1 MSNRSFSITQIRT
14 GVDLIDVGR
23 IVYLL
28 DRYGERFAHRV
39 FTDRELEACKGRP
52 ERLAARFAAK
62 EAVSKALGTGIGQVA
77 WREIEVVTDSSGR
90 PELQLEGRA
99 AGLAAELGLHLWSVS
114 LSHTQEQAV
123 AFVIAAG

>member
-1 MSNRSFSITQIRT
+1 MSDGSPSLTRIRT
-14 GVDLIDVGR
+14 GVDLIAVGR
-23 IVYLL
+23 VESLL
-28 DRYGERFAHRV
+28 ERYGARFAHRV

-52 ERLAARFAAK
+52 DRLAARFAAK

-77 WREIEVVTDSSGR
+77 WREIEVVSDSSGR
-90 PELQLEGRA
+90 PELRLEGRA
-99 AGLAAELGLHLWSVS
+99 AELAAELGLRLWSVS

>member
-1 MSNRSFSITQIRT
+1 MSDRSSSITQIRT

-23 IVYLL
+23 IVSLL
-28 DRYGERFAHRV
+28 DRYGARFAHRV

-77 WREIEVVTDSSGR
+77 WREIEVVSDSSGR
-90 PELQLEGRA
+90 PELRLDGRA
-99 AGLAAELGLHLWSVS
+99 GELAAELGLHLWSVS

-123 AFVIAAG
+123 AFVVAAG

>member
-1 MSNRSFSITQIRT
+1 M
-14 GVDLIDVGR
+14 DLIEVGR

-90 PELQLEGRA
+90 PELRLDGRA
-99 AGLAAELGLHLWSVS
+99 AGLAA
-114 LSHTQEQAV
+114 
-123 AFVIAAG
+123 AFWPLTCPRSGRKR

>member
-1 MSNRSFSITQIRT
+1 MSDGSPSLTRIRT
-14 GVDLIDVGR
+14 GVDLIAVGR
-23 IVYLL
+23 VESLL
-28 DRYGERFAHRV
+28 ERYGARFAHRV

-52 ERLAARFAAK
+52 DRLAARLAAK

-77 WREIEVVTDSSGR
+77 WREIEVVSDSSGR
-90 PELQLEGRA
+90 PELRLEGRA
-99 AGLAAELGLHLWSVS
+99 AELAAELGLRLWSVS

>member
-1 MSNRSFSITQIRT
+1 MSDRSSSITQIRT

-23 IVYLL
+23 IVSLL
-28 DRYGERFAHRV
+28 DRYGARFARRV

-77 WREIEVVTDSSGR
+77 WREIEVVSDSSGR
-90 PELQLEGRA
+90 PELRLGGRA
-99 AGLAAELGLHLWSVS
+99 GKLAAELGLHLWSVS